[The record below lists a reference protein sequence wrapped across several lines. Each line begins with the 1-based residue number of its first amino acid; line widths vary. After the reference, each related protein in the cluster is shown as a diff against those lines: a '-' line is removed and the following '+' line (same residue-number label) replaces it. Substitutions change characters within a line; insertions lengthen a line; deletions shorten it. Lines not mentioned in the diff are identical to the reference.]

1 MKKTILAFLAIA
13 LAVTA
18 VNAQNLAQNSFYLKS
33 VELETAARN
42 AFDEGEY
49 DLAVELAAEAQ
60 KNARLSDEYVAKM
73 LSKRAAENAI
83 ASAQA
88 RYDWAKSLNADVR
101 FAVEYT
107 GATTE
112 LVAAKAAY
120 EAEDYDAAAVHA
132 FAAEAFLA
140 DINPEGALPAYFLV
154 RSLAL
159 NTDCLWRIAALPF
172 IYNDPFQWP
181 VLYRAN
187 KKNLPDPNNPHLIL
201 PGMVLTIP
209 PLKGELRDGTWTDDG
224 TEFPV
229 FKY

>member
-1 MKKTILAFLAIA
+1 MKKTILAFLVIA
-13 LAVTA
+13 LAVAA
-18 VNAQNLAQNSFYLKS
+18 VQAQSLADNSYYLKS
-33 VELETAARN
+33 LELETAARS
-42 AFDEGEY
+42 AFEEGEY
-49 DLAVELAAEAQ
+49 DLAVELAAQAQ
-60 KNARLSDEYVAKM
+60 ENARLSDEYVAM
-73 LSKRAAENAI
+73 IISMRAADKAI
-83 ASAQA
+83 ASAQV

-101 FAVEYT
+101 FAKEFA
-107 GATTE
+107 GATME
-112 LVAAKAAY
+112 LAAAKAAY
-120 EAEDYDAAAVHA
+120 EAEDYDEAAVHA
-132 FAAEAFLA
+132 FAVEAYLA

-154 RSLAL
+154 RSLAV
-159 NTDCLWRIAALPF
+159 NTDCLWRIAELPF

-181 VLYRAN
+181 LLYQAN